1 MSSDIIEFCSI
12 ICLDF
17 VSIFIRYLDLF
28 SGASEK
34 DIVSIGF
41 QEEEIIKIITY
52 QLNSWCI
59 FKRSS

>member
-52 QLNSWCI
+52 QLNS
-59 FKRSS
+59 